1 MTSSL
6 QRYRLVTALALSLPF
21 AISAAPAPVA
31 PAPAAAPATAALD
44 FTRDVQPLLESRCLE
59 CHNAKKIKGKL
70 LMDTAANML
79 KGGENGPLF
88 VAGKAAE
95 SALIKRIS
103 LPAGDDEIM
112 PPKGD
117 PLAANE
123 LDILKRWI
131 NEGANVPAGLT
142 MTVKTS
148 AEIKAVAALAE
159 KLPQLQSIEILP
171 NAFTLE
177 TQRDSHKVIVMA
189 RFTDGTTKDVTK
201 QSNLHLADAKSASLT
216 GDVLKPIADGSTEV
230 VATLGTQ
237 TVKAAVVVKDATKDR
252 AVSFNLD
259 IMPIFM
265 RSGCNQGGCHG
276 AAKGKDGFRLSLFG
290 FDPDGDFTRITREM
304 VGRRINL
311 AIPEESTIIEKSIGS
326 VPHTGNQCFDET
338 TSYYKNMLEW
348 ITNGTP
354 KDPATMA
361 TVTGIDIFPKQ
372 AVLEGKD
379 TAQQITVR
387 ATYSD
392 GTDRD
397 VTDLALFMSN
407 NDPTA
412 SVNKGGL
419 VTSGDRGEA
428 FVLARF
434 NVFSITSQILV
445 IPDHLKYERP
455 ALTEVNYIDKLS
467 NEKLHKLRILPS
479 GQCSD
484 EDFVRRIY
492 LDVVGLIPTAE
503 EHLAFV
509 SDKTPNKRE
518 ALINTL
524 LERKEFTEVWVMKWA
539 ELLQVRSGVNNNTA
553 PFYKNAL
560 LYYNWLQDSI
570 AKNKPLNEIV
580 VELLSASGGTVSNP
594 AVNYY
599 QMEIDPIKTTENI
612 AQVFMGMRIQCAQC
626 HNHPFDRWTLND
638 YYGFK
643 SFFMQIGRK
652 QTDDPQEVVIF
663 NSKGGEA
670 THPVT
675 NARVAPKFLGGNA
688 PELKAGEDRRVA
700 MAKWIASPEN
710 TYFSR
715 NIANIIWSHFFGVG
729 IVDPV
734 DDVRISNPP
743 SNPEL
748 IDELAKKLTTYN
760 FDMRKFVKDIT
771 MSQTYQRT
779 SLVNESNESDKR
791 NFAHAL
797 VRRVRAEVLLDAVS
811 RITNVPNKFQGLPL
825 GARAVQ
831 IADGAISNYFLTTF
845 GRASRTTVCSCEVK
859 MEPNLSQA
867 LHLMNGD
874 AVNDRIK
881 QGKVVAD
888 AIKAGKQDKEIVES
902 LYLTVFGRSP
912 NSKEVGIVS
921 KAISDSPDTRQ
932 LVLEDLF
939 WALLNSKEFYFN
951 H

>member
-1 MTSSL
+1 MHLSP
-6 QRYRLVTALALSLPF
+6 QRHLLALAFALGLPIPTPASAQ
-21 AISAAPAPVA
+21 AIAKGPV
-31 PAPAAAPATAALD
+31 AAAPID
-44 FTRDVQPLLESRCLE
+44 FARDVQPVLESRCLE
-59 CHNAKKIKGKL
+59 CHNAKKVKGEL
-70 LMDTAANML
+70 LMDTAANLL
-79 KGGENGPLF
+79 KGGETGPLF
-88 VAGKAAE
+88 VAGKAVE
-95 SALIKRIS
+95 SELIKRVSI
-103 LPAGDDEIM
+103 PAGEDDIM

-117 PLAANE
+117 PLAAKDI
-123 LDILKRWI
+123 DILKRWI
-131 NEGANVPAGLT
+131 NDGAKVPQGLV
-142 MTVKTS
+142 MAPKTS
-148 AEIKAVAALAE
+148 AEVKAVGALAE
-159 KLPQLQSIEILP
+159 KLSQLTSIEILP
-171 NAFTLE
+171 TAFSLE
-177 TQRDSHKVIVMA
+177 TQRDSHKVIVLA
-189 RFTDGTTKDVTK
+189 RFADGTTKDVTK
-201 QSNLHLADAKSASLT
+201 QSGLHLADTKAATLD
-216 GDVLKPIADGSTEV
+216 GDVLKPLADGTTDLI
-230 VATLGTQ
+230 ATLGTQ
-237 TVKAAVVVKDATKDR
+237 TVKATVAVKDAAKDR
-252 AVSFNLD
+252 PVSFKLD

-290 FDPDGDFTRITREM
+290 FDPDGDYIRLTREM

-311 AIPEESTIIEKSIGS
+311 AIPEDSTLIEKSIGS

-354 KDPATMA
+354 KDPDTIA

-379 TAQQITVR
+379 NAQQITVR

-397 VTDLALFMSN
+397 VTNLALFMSN

-412 SVNKGGL
+412 SVNKAGL

-434 NVFSITSQILV
+434 NVFSVTSQILV
-445 IPDHLKYERP
+445 IPDHLKYTRP
-455 ALTEVNYIDKLS
+455 ELAEASYIDKLA

-479 GQCSD
+479 PQCSD
-484 EDFVRRIY
+484 EDFIRRAY
-492 LDVVGLIPTAE
+492 LDVVGLIPTAD
-503 EHLAFV
+503 EHRGFV
-509 SDKTPNKRE
+509 ADKSPNKRE
-518 ALINTL
+518 ALIDTL
-524 LERKEFTEVWVMKWA
+524 LQRKEFTEVWVMKWA

-612 AQVFMGMRIQCAQC
+612 AQVFMGMRIQCSQC

-652 QTDDPQEVVIF
+652 QTDDPQEVIIF
-663 NSKGGEA
+663 NSKGGDA

-675 NARVAPKFLGGNA
+675 GARVAPKFLGGIA
-688 PELKAGEDRRVA
+688 PVLKPGEDRRVA

-710 TYFSR
+710 TFFSR
-715 NIANIIWSHFFGVG
+715 NIANIIWAHFFGVG

-748 IDELAKKLTTYN
+748 IDALSQKLTAYN

-881 QGKVVAD
+881 QGKVIAD
-888 AIKAGKQDKEIVES
+888 AIKTGKQDKEIVEN
-902 LYLTVFGRSP
+902 LYLTVFGRTP
-912 NSKEVGIVS
+912 NEKETSVVS
-921 KAISDSPDTRQ
+921 KAITDAPDSRQ
-932 LVLEDLF
+932 IVLEDLF